1 MKPIEGHNL
10 PHWWLSMLS
19 VFAILTLHD
28 YVFIAQAAISAW
40 LAIKTY
46 YAKRRE
52 ERNRLAEEQKR
63 TRLLEA
69 YLSEMATRPAH
80 ERPAT
85 AEVLAKAMKKIKQD
99 PVD

>member
-1 MKPIEGHNL
+1 MQLMKLKEGYDL
-10 PHWWLSMLS
+10 PHGLLS
-19 VFAILTLHD
+19 ILTVFSVLSLHD
-28 YVFIAQAAISAW
+28 YVFIAQAAISSW
-40 LAIKTY
+40 FTIKTY

-69 YLSEMATRPAH
+69 YLSEMATRPLH

-85 AEVLAKAMKKIKQD
+85 AEMLTKAMKKPADQ
-99 PVD
+99 

>member
-1 MKPIEGHNL
+1 MKPSEDHNL
-10 PHWWLSMLS
+10 PHGWLSMLS
-19 VFAILTLHD
+19 VFSILSLHD

-40 LAIKTY
+40 FTIKTY

-63 TRLLEA
+63 TRLLAA
-69 YLSEMATRPAH
+69 YLSEMAAKPAH
-80 ERPAT
+80 ERSAT
-85 AEVLAKAMKKIKQD
+85 AEVLIKAQKKIDHD

>member
-1 MKPIEGHNL
+1 MKLIEGHNQ
-10 PHWWLSMLS
+10 PHGWLSMLG
-19 VFAILTLHD
+19 VFSFLSLHD
-28 YVFIAQAAISAW
+28 YVFLVQAAISACFT
-40 LAIKTY
+40 IKTY

-69 YLSEMATRPAH
+69 YLREMATRPAH

-85 AEVLAKAMKKIKQD
+85 AEMLTKAMKKINHD
-99 PVD
+99 PSD